1 MRGWSTEGRFY
12 LGPWGTCSSEAVVGV
27 RVVTQ
32 LGCKRQEES
41 EESLQEDSPER
52 QSMFAMPKKSL
63 STKSVHYSD

>member
-32 LGCKRQEES
+32 LGCKRQE
-41 EESLQEDSPER
+41 
-52 QSMFAMPKKSL
+52 KSL
-63 STKSVHYSD
+63 RKAYRKIALKGRDVCNA